1 MTRRRLRG
9 DRGMAMVTGL
19 VLIFSFTALGV
30 IWLARDVNRT
40 VGNRT
45 VAQSIAFQAARSG
58 AQQVQVGSLRDGGDT
73 VSVAVDPERARSA
86 ANATAGQLFEDYG
99 VDGIVVSVD
108 VPEPDLVVV
117 EVEIRDPT
125 RDVRGVASARAEE
138 GP

>member
-9 DRGMAMVTGL
+9 ERGMAMVTGL

-58 AQQVQVGSLRDGGDT
+58 AQQVEVGSLRDGGEA
-73 VSVAVDPERARSA
+73 VSVTVDPDRARSA
-86 ANATAGQLFEDYG
+86 ANATASQLFEDYG
-99 VDGIVVSVD
+99 VEGVVLSID
-108 VPEPDLVVV
+108 VPEADLVVV